1 MNDIQLVLK
10 AAAFAA
16 AKHRDQRRKDAA
28 ATPYINHPISLA
40 QLLAE
45 EAGVTDP
52 EILAA
57 ALLHDTVEDTE
68 TTFEE
73 LGSTFGHRV
82 AAIVAEVTDDKSL
95 EKQERKRMQIVRAA
109 SSSGSAK
116 LVKLADK
123 ICNLRDIVSTP
134 PKDWSTKRRQEY
146 FDWAK
151 EVVDQVRGVSPVLAA
166 EFDRTCAMRPV
177 ELSPPCPGKG

>member
-1 MNDIQLVLK
+1 MNDVRLILR

-16 AKHRDQRRKDAA
+16 EKHRDQRRKDAA
-28 ATPYINHPISLA
+28 ATPYINHPLA
-40 QLLAE
+40 LAE
-45 EAGVTDP
+45 LLGEGAGVTDP

-57 ALLHDTVEDTE
+57 ALLHDTVEDTQ
-68 TTFEE
+68 TTLDE
-73 LGSTFGHRV
+73 LSETFGNRI

-95 EKQERKRMQIVRAA
+95 EKQVRKKMQIVRAA
-109 SSSGSAK
+109 SSSSSAK

-123 ICNLRDIVSTP
+123 ICNLRDIVSMP

-151 EVVDQVRGVSPVLAA
+151 EVVDQVRGVSPILAE
-166 EFDRTCAMRPV
+166 EFDRTYAMRPA
-177 ELSPPCPGKG
+177 G